1 MDLYL
6 PSQWIIEAE
15 PWQWLAIGTPGLL
28 AAWWLYVR
36 GGAQIEKKT
45 TGGGLNVAGRLGLS
59 LIRWS
64 AITLL
69 AFLLLEP

>member
-28 AAWWLYVR
+28 AAWWLYGR
-36 GGAQIEKKT
+36 GGAQIEKT
-45 TGGGLNVAGRLGLS
+45 PLVAGS
-59 LIRWS
+59 MW
-64 AITLL
+64 
-69 AFLLLEP
+69 LED